1 MRRRIGGDVM
11 TSEEKDCETFDTGR
25 FNEIMRAYLVLAM
38 RDAKVPAKMAGDV
51 LGWLQVN
58 LDEKPA
64 QIALAQYR
72 KAGSG

>member
-1 MRRRIGGDVM
+1 MRRMIGGDVM

-51 LGWLQVN
+51 LEWLQVN

-72 KAGSG
+72 KVCNG